1 MSESLPDSMLEL
13 PENTRRWLASLRPDE
28 LKTLEAVLE
37 LPAEDVRDGFKM
49 VRDIRTVGRFGR
61 WLIVTVV
68 SVFIATVVL
77 YEYILKAI
85 AYLKGGS
92 AS

>member
-1 MSESLPDSMLEL
+1 MTEL
-13 PENTRRWLASLRPDE
+13 PANTREFLARLRPDE
-28 LKTLEAVLE
+28 LETLQAIVD
-37 LPAEDVRDGFKM
+37 LPAADVREGFKM

-77 YEYILKAI
+77 YEYILKTI
-85 AYLKGGS
+85 GYLKGGS
-92 AS
+92 AP